1 MKSSGQTNFVYLLI
15 LIAIVAM
22 VFMNIN
28 QDSGK
33 AIMPINEVA
42 SEIRKGTIAK
52 IVEDEN
58 TLVVTLKKRP
68 GKNIHKRKR
77 QFFG

>member
-33 AIMPINEVA
+33 AVMPINELA
-42 SEIRKGTIAK
+42 AEIRKGTVEK

-58 TLVVTLKKRP
+58 TLTVTLKDGS
-68 GKNIHKRKR
+68 GKNLNQRK
-77 QFFG
+77 

>member
-33 AIMPINEVA
+33 AVMPINELA
-42 SEIRKGTIAK
+42 AEIRKGTIEK

-58 TLVVTLKKRP
+58 TLTVTLKNGS
-68 GKNIHKRKR
+68 GKNFNQRE
-77 QFFG
+77 

>member
-33 AIMPINEVA
+33 AVMPINELA
-42 SEIRKGTIAK
+42 AEIRKGTIEK

-58 TLVVTLKKRP
+58 TLTVTLKERP
-68 GKNIHKRKR
+68 GKNLNQRK
-77 QFFG
+77 

>member
-33 AIMPINEVA
+33 AVMPINELA
-42 SEIRKGTIAK
+42 AEIRKGTIEK

-58 TLVVTLKKRP
+58 TLNRNT
-68 GKNIHKRKR
+68 
-77 QFFG
+77 